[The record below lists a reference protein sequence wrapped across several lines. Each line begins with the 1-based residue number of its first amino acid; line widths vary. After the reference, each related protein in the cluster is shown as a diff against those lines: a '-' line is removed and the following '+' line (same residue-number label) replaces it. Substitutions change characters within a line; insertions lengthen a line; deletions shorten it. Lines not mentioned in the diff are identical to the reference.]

1 MDTSIQLDHP
11 KAIFSNGDP
20 ITGNIVIYC
29 PTSITKVSKITATLV
44 GESVL
49 SYTDT
54 SGLLMDREQQDKYRF
69 AHDFQVIFP
78 SRHDQRV
85 LGAEKS
91 VRLGF
96 GYHSFRFAL
105 RIPDAVECSSCPP
118 NSPAVS
124 PVCNEKYAV
133 QSPSSSHDM
142 LPPSMHDIVD
152 GAAISYRIDVAVTSI
167 RSIFKSTIKT
177 NLNITVWPME
187 THNQYLGSLSKENS
201 TFPCV
206 KTVQATIMGPYA
218 QLPALVVSPTEYMH
232 HLSAAI
238 PPAQIS
244 ISAHLLPDY
253 SILRNRHMM
262 IRLSIS
268 KLNEFAYSLYLQSFQ
283 MLLVGYTDIK
293 AKGPSLTNTQISC
306 WTIQSMSNLGLPVLH
321 YSESVGTEKYIDR
334 SLWEGEALP
343 DTIVPSF
350 DSCGLARRYELD
362 ISMGFQCRDTKD
374 QAGRILLV
382 QLRTPVHVSSGIRP
396 GRKLESGDDKKLF
409 LNGELVPISMRS
421 QDDMGTQDENRHG
434 ATQRVGAA
442 NEDYGTPMDPPPT
455 YEEATIR
462 SW

>member
-1 MDTSIQLDHP
+1 
-11 KAIFSNGDP
+11 
-20 ITGNIVIYC
+20 
-29 PTSITKVSKITATLV
+29 
-44 GESVL
+44 
-49 SYTDT
+49 
-54 SGLLMDREQQDKYRF
+54 
-69 AHDFQVIFP
+69 
-78 SRHDQRV
+78 
-85 LGAEKS
+85 
-91 VRLGF
+91 
-96 GYHSFRFAL
+96 
-105 RIPDAVECSSCPP
+105 
-118 NSPAVS
+118 
-124 PVCNEKYAV
+124 
-133 QSPSSSHDM
+133 
-142 LPPSMHDIVD
+142 
-152 GAAISYRIDVAVTSI
+152 
-167 RSIFKSTIKT
+167 
-177 NLNITVWPME
+177 ME

-293 AKGPSLTNTQISC
+293 AKGPPLTNTQISC
-306 WTIQSMSNLGLPVLH
+306 WTIQSMSNLGLPVLR

-362 ISMGFQCRDTKD
+362 ISMGFQCRDTKVCSTCD
-374 QAGRILLV
+374 QEDCWGV
-382 QLRTPVHVSSGIRP
+382 MVSQVCT
-396 GRKLESGDDKKLF
+396 
-409 LNGELVPISMRS
+409 NYV
-421 QDDMGTQDENRHG
+421 
-434 ATQRVGAA
+434 
-442 NEDYGTPMDPPPT
+442 
-455 YEEATIR
+455 
-462 SW
+462 

>member
-1 MDTSIQLDHP
+1 
-11 KAIFSNGDP
+11 
-20 ITGNIVIYC
+20 
-29 PTSITKVSKITATLV
+29 
-44 GESVL
+44 
-49 SYTDT
+49 
-54 SGLLMDREQQDKYRF
+54 
-69 AHDFQVIFP
+69 
-78 SRHDQRV
+78 
-85 LGAEKS
+85 
-91 VRLGF
+91 
-96 GYHSFRFAL
+96 
-105 RIPDAVECSSCPP
+105 
-118 NSPAVS
+118 
-124 PVCNEKYAV
+124 
-133 QSPSSSHDM
+133 
-142 LPPSMHDIVD
+142 
-152 GAAISYRIDVAVTSI
+152 
-167 RSIFKSTIKT
+167 
-177 NLNITVWPME
+177 ME

-244 ISAHLLPDY
+244 MSAHFLPDY

-362 ISMGFQCRDTKD
+362 ISMGFQCRDTKVCSTCD
-374 QAGRILLV
+374 QEDCWGVMISQV
-382 QLRTPVHVSSGIRP
+382 CTNHV
-396 GRKLESGDDKKLF
+396 
-409 LNGELVPISMRS
+409 
-421 QDDMGTQDENRHG
+421 
-434 ATQRVGAA
+434 
-442 NEDYGTPMDPPPT
+442 
-455 YEEATIR
+455 
-462 SW
+462 

>member
-29 PTSITKVSKITATLV
+29 PTSITKVSRITATLV

-54 SGLLMDREQQDKYRF
+54 SGFLMDREQQDKHRF
-69 AHDFQVIFP
+69 AHDFQIIFP
-78 SRHDQRV
+78 SRHDQTV

-105 RIPDAVECSSCPP
+105 R
-118 NSPAVS
+118 
-124 PVCNEKYAV
+124 
-133 QSPSSSHDM
+133 
-142 LPPSMHDIVD
+142 
-152 GAAISYRIDVAVTSI
+152 
-167 RSIFKSTIKT
+167 

-201 TFPCV
+201 TFTCV

-218 QLPALVVSPTEYMH
+218 QLPALVIPPTEYMH
-232 HLSAAI
+232 HLSAVI

-244 ISAHLLPDY
+244 ISAHFLPDY

-283 MLLVGYTDIK
+283 MLLVGYTDVK
-293 AKGPSLTNTQISC
+293 AKGPSLMNTQISC

-321 YSESVGTEKYIDR
+321 YSESVSTEKYIDR